1 MKDIFLGVNIDHIAT
16 LRNARGENDPSLIEM
31 VHEVIEGGADS
42 LTMHLRE
49 DRRHIQDADIFEI
62 KKHSKVPINFEM
74 AVTNEMIDIALE
86 LKPASVCL
94 VPEKREEQT
103 TEGGLDI
110 SVHFESLQTVVSQ
123 LQKEEIEVY
132 LFVEPNQADI
142 EKSAKLHV
150 KGVELHTGK
159 FARSFI
165 NRYQRQQQLDAIK
178 QAAKSCQEFSLE
190 CHAGH
195 GLNYHN
201 ISSLLFLKNLTEVN
215 IGHAI
220 IARSLKVGLR
230 MAVEEMKFLL
240 QR

>member
-16 LRNARGENDPSLIEM
+16 LRNARGENDPALLEM

-62 KKHSKVPINFEM
+62 KKHSKIPINFEM
-74 AVTNEMIDIALE
+74 AITNEMVNIALE
-86 LKPASVCL
+86 LKPTSVCL

-110 SVHFESLQTVVSQ
+110 SSHFERLQTIIPT

-132 LFVEPNQADI
+132 LFVEPTKADI
-142 EKSAKLHV
+142 EQSTKLNV

-159 FARSFI
+159 YARSFV
-165 NRYQRQQQLDAIK
+165 NRYQRQEQIQLLG
-178 QAAKSCQEFSLE
+178 QAAQTCKEFSLE

-201 ISSLLFLKNLTEVN
+201 ITDILFLENLTEVN

-220 IARSLKVGLR
+220 IARSLKAGLR
-230 MAVEEMKFLL
+230 AAVEEMKFLL